1 MGKGA
6 LRWSN
11 ILGGGYAAPV
21 LDLRRQRVLV
31 GCAGAVPADFRAAA
45 GGELVGRIVQAVPI
59 ARRGADLR
67 NGGFLPFSV
76 GALALVAWRYVAR
89 HGQAIVIASE
99 IRGSRIIASLRTA
112 AQRGAQ
118 GGGGVAAGADR
129 RGGVDP
135 LAPARASHHPRRADV
150 RWSEGD
156 RPDGFPPL
164 LVDRPG
170 GSDMGRTFTD
180 ANGVGGFEV
189 ARATKPVGG
198 SPKGSARKTGQG
210 AKRLCM
216 PGGSRK
222 SATLGGGRNR
232 VN

>member
-6 LRWSN
+6 LSWSN
-11 ILGGGYAAPV
+11 ILGGGYAAPAF
-21 LDLRRQRVLV
+21 DLRRQRVLV

-45 GGELVGRIVQAVPI
+45 RGELVGEAVQAVPI

-67 NGGFLPFSV
+67 NGGFPPFSV

-89 HGQAIVIASE
+89 HGQALVIASE
-99 IRGSRIIASLRTA
+99 NRGSRIIASLRTA
-112 AQRGAQ
+112 DQPRAQ
-118 GGGGVAAGADR
+118 GGGGVAAGPDR

-135 LAPARASHHPRRADV
+135 LAPARAGHHPGRV
-150 RWSEGD
+150 RVTPDPRD
-156 RPDGFPPL
+156 RGEAVPVLTACRFSAS
-164 LVDRPG
+164 DRG
-170 GSDMGRTFTD
+170 RMFTGS
-180 ANGVGGFEV
+180 NGVGGFEAV
-189 ARATKPVGG
+189 RAPKPVGG

-216 PGGSRK
+216 PGGLRK
-222 SATLGGGRNR
+222 SSTLGGGRNR

>member
-6 LRWSN
+6 LSWSN
-11 ILGGGYAAPV
+11 ILGGGYAAPAF
-21 LDLRRQRVLV
+21 DLRRQRVLV

-45 GGELVGRIVQAVPI
+45 RGELVGEAVQAVPI

-67 NGGFLPFSV
+67 NGGFPPFSV

-89 HGQAIVIASE
+89 HGQALVIASE
-99 IRGSRIIASLRTA
+99 NRGSRIIASLRTA
-112 AQRGAQ
+112 AQRRAQ
-118 GGGGVAAGADR
+118 GGGGVAAGPGR

-135 LAPARASHHPRRADV
+135 LAPARAGHHPRRTDV

-156 RPDGFPPL
+156 RPKAVPASAACRFQGPDMA
-164 LVDRPG
+164 RTST
-170 GSDMGRTFTD
+170 GS
-180 ANGVGGFEV
+180 NGVGGFDV
-189 ARATKPVGG
+189 TRATKPVGG
-198 SPKGSARKTGQG
+198 SPKGPAREAGQG

-222 SATLGGGRNR
+222 SATLGGGWNR